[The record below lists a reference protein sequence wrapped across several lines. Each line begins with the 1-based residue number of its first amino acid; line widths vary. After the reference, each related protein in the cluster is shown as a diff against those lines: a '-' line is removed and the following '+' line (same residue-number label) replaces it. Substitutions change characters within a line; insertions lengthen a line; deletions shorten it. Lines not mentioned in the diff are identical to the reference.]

1 MSDSEKKSIY
11 DKLTPSRKKFV
22 DDFLKLFETENLD
35 WKKGWL
41 ITGSPISAITGKR
54 YNGVNRMFL
63 GIATMQR
70 GYTDNRWLTYK
81 QMEEKGWTFKRDEEG
96 NNLGKNAGVPI
107 EYFELRDKKTKKPFD
122 RNVLD
127 GMDED
132 EKNEYLDENVYA
144 LRKYY
149 HVFNGDIIDGIPEK
163 ETALADPDA
172 INERAEN
179 LIQLWSDTVV
189 PISYG
194 GDSAYYTRATDKIRL
209 PERGKFFDLPSFYE
223 TTFHEI
229 SHSTGHESRLNRDM
243 GEGKLTPEY
252 AVEEL
257 RAEIAAMF
265 LVQDLGVAATG
276 KHIENNA
283 AYVKAWHERI
293 KADPNVLFKAI
304 ADAERITKYVLA
316 KEQQNAV
323 SAESDE
329 GEAVEELTEEK
340 SEIYMR
346 PSEVAAREEEKAKTQ
361 PVETEIKGIEKITD
375 MDDGEIL
382 ERACKSKHGKK
393 FIALWNGD
401 KVLGDEEKDERS
413 LMARLAMYTG
423 GDAERLLRLFSISP
437 RCNDNKP
444 TSYYEEM
451 AREEI
456 AFVAS
461 LKVSAPPTASGAN
474 GRRFANAK

>member
-1 MSDSEKKSIY
+1 MNDSEKKNIY

-22 DDFLKLFETENLD
+22 DDFLKMLEADKLD

-41 ITGSPISAITGKR
+41 ITGSPVSAITGKH

-70 GYTDNRWLTYK
+70 GYSDNRWVTYN
-81 QMEEKGWTFKRDEEG
+81 QMEDKGWSFKRGEQG
-96 NNLGKNAGVPI
+96 NNLGKGAGVPI
-107 EYFELRDKKTKKPFD
+107 EYFEFRDKLTKKPFD
-122 RNVLD
+122 RHVLD
-127 GMDED
+127 GMTED
-132 EKNEYLDENVYA
+132 EKNEYMDENVYV

-163 ETALADPDA
+163 QTALADPAATND
-172 INERAEN
+172 RAEN
-179 LIQLWSDTVV
+179 LIQLWNDTVV

-194 GDSAYYTRATDKIRL
+194 GDRAYYTKATDTIRL
-209 PERGKFFDLPSFYE
+209 PAREKFYDLPGFYE
-223 TTFHEI
+223 TALHEI

-243 GEGKLTPEY
+243 GEGKDTPEY

-265 LVQDLGVAATG
+265 LVQDLGVAATD
-276 KHIENNA
+276 KHVENNA
-283 AYVKAWHERI
+283 AYVKSWHERI
-293 KADPNVLFKAI
+293 KDDPNVLFKAI

-316 KEQQNAV
+316 KEQYNANIT
-323 SAESDE
+323 ESDE
-329 GEAVEELTEEK
+329 DEAVGEVAEEK

-346 PSEVAAREEEKAKTQ
+346 PSEVAARAEETAKPQ
-361 PVETEIKGIEKITD
+361 PIDTEIKGIEKITD

-423 GDAERLLRLFSISP
+423 EDTERLLRLFRISP
-437 RCNDNKP
+437 RCNDSKP
-444 TSYYEEM
+444 MSYYEKMAQEEM
-451 AREEI
+451 AY
-456 AFVAS
+456 VSS
-461 LKVSAPPTASGAN
+461 LKTSTPPAASSAN
-474 GRRFANAK
+474 GRKFANAK